1 MIGQQIQNYIIV
13 SKLGQGG
20 MGTVYKAV
28 DNVLGREVALKMLN
42 TVMINQPQ
50 VLDRFKKEAQV
61 LARLLHPNIAV
72 IYNLIEQEQQHFMVM
87 EYVEGKNL
95 DEILRQHKSIPYQV
109 VVLIFMQALEGL
121 HHAHRKG
128 IFHRDI
134 KPSNLILTPDGIV
147 KLMDF
152 GIAKVAG
159 EQRMTQVNKVI
170 GTIEFLAPE
179 IIEGKEPSV
188 SSDIYAAGVTMYELL
203 SGKLPFE
210 SNTDFNLMQEILKK
224 KPLAPEKLN
233 SAVPKAL
240 SNIVMKALEK
250 KPENR
255 FADAGEFFHA
265 LAAAFPELR
274 KTDLGIL
281 TAQLETVSVSAPT
294 QMAELPRKNV
304 STGSVMAT
312 RLESLTKPNNILQTV
327 QQKYLHDTKS
337 RIIAGAVVLLILL
350 LSAFWILSGDDKP
363 IPGKETAENV
373 KPKDIASEQ
382 PSESNNDN
390 KNTGDN
396 IIVPVNQEIQQTPAD
411 PQPVAQ
417 TPVNDGELK
426 REQERKDKEKRD
438 LAKKEEDRKGNE
450 RKEEE
455 KKMLEKQTQ
464 NSPPPVVEAKT
475 KVSKTI
481 EIRGRVPVKIRLA
494 GNIQSVENL
503 SEGQAVHFVV
513 TESVE
518 YENETIIKR
527 GAQVNATV
535 KGIGHVLVEFT
546 INSIEN
552 ASGKRINLDRIALRV
567 GKKKFP
573 DDDTHT
579 ISLGRGVTVYL

>member
-1 MIGQQIQNYIIV
+1 MIGQQIQNYIII

-50 VLDRFKKEAQV
+50 VLERFKKEAQV

-95 DEILRQHKSIPYQV
+95 DEVLRKYGTIPYQMI
-109 VVLIFMQALEGL
+109 VLIFMQALEGL

-134 KPSNLILTPDGIV
+134 KPSNLILTPDGTV

-210 SNTDFNLMQEILKK
+210 SNTDFTLMQEILKK
-224 KPLAPEKLN
+224 RPVAPEKLN
-233 SAVPKAL
+233 SSVPKAL

-250 KPENR
+250 KPESR

-265 LAAAFPELR
+265 LSAAFPELR
-274 KTDLGIL
+274 KVDLATL
-281 TAQLETVSVSAPT
+281 NNQLETVTASAPT
-294 QMAELPRKNV
+294 QLISIPGKDIN
-304 STGSVMAT
+304 TGSILAT
-312 RLESLTKPNNILQTV
+312 KLESLTKPNNIFQTV
-327 QQKYLHDTKS
+327 QQKYLHDTRS
-337 RIIAGAVVLLILL
+337 RIIAGAVVVLLLL
-350 LSAFWILSGDDKP
+350 LSAFWIFSGDDKP
-363 IPGKETAENV
+363 IPGKATAENV
-373 KPKDIASEQ
+373 TPKDVVPEQ
-382 PSESNNDN
+382 KNETNNTN

-396 IIVPVNQEIQQTPAD
+396 IIVPVNQEIQQAPAD
-411 PQPVAQ
+411 PQPVIQ
-417 TPVNDGELK
+417 TPVNDDQLK

-438 LAKKEEDRKGNE
+438 LAKKEQEKKENE
-450 RKEEE
+450 KKEQLRKEEE
-455 KKMLEKQTQ
+455 EKRTQ
-464 NSPPPVVEAKT
+464 MFTPIAEVKP
-475 KVSKTI
+475 KVSKAI
-481 EIRGRVPVKIRLA
+481 EIRGRVPVKIRLT
-494 GNIQSVENL
+494 GNIQSAENL

-513 TESVE
+513 AESVE

-527 GAQVNATV
+527 GATVNATV

-579 ISLGRGVTVYL
+579 ITLGRGVTVYL

>member
-1 MIGQQIQNYIIV
+1 M
-13 SKLGQGG
+13 
-20 MGTVYKAV
+20 
-28 DNVLGREVALKMLN
+28 
-42 TVMINQPQ
+42 
-50 VLDRFKKEAQV
+50 
-61 LARLLHPNIAV
+61 
-72 IYNLIEQEQQHFMVM
+72 
-87 EYVEGKNL
+87 
-95 DEILRQHKSIPYQV
+95 
-109 VVLIFMQALEGL
+109 
-121 HHAHRKG
+121 
-128 IFHRDI
+128 
-134 KPSNLILTPDGIV
+134 
-147 KLMDF
+147 
-152 GIAKVAG
+152 
-159 EQRMTQVNKVI
+159 
-170 GTIEFLAPE
+170 
-179 IIEGKEPSV
+179 
-188 SSDIYAAGVTMYELL
+188 
-203 SGKLPFE
+203 
-210 SNTDFNLMQEILKK
+210 
-224 KPLAPEKLN
+224 
-233 SAVPKAL
+233 
-240 SNIVMKALEK
+240 
-250 KPENR
+250 
-255 FADAGEFFHA
+255 
-265 LAAAFPELR
+265 R